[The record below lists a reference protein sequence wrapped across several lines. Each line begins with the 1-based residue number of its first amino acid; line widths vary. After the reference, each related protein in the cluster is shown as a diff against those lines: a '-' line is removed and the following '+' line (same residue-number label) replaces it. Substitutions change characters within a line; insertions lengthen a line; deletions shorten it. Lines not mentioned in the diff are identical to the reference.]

1 MLFESAPQPL
11 VHRRICVEASSPR
24 VVRGVRRTSALHHL
38 ALSLPCCGV
47 INLPL
52 SAGGRN
58 TDLSFLKEGL
68 PSNVSAAAGGAWQGA
83 EEVLVRVEGRG
94 QGETAGNDNVCKAI
108 SPWQGPPYPGGALG
122 ATRLQ
127 PQCSVPLMSLMT
139 PQTSQCGKHS
149 RTVSL
154 YLAWALGMVNKFTLY
169 F

>member
-1 MLFESAPQPL
+1 M
-11 VHRRICVEASSPR
+11 
-24 VVRGVRRTSALHHL
+24 RGVRRTSALHHL
-38 ALSLPCCGV
+38 ALSLRCSGV

-52 SAGGRN
+52 SAGGWN
-58 TDLSFLKEGL
+58 TGLSFLKEGL

-83 EEVLVRVEGRG
+83 EEVLVRVEGIG

-139 PQTSQCGKHS
+139 LQTSQCGKHS
-149 RTVSL
+149 RTGDGKRSTNSL
-154 YLAWALGMVNKFTLY
+154 FIFKYNL
-169 F
+169 